1 MPSMRKYHFIVNPI
15 SGNANNRKY
24 AENLIRMLT
33 TRHGASCQMHVL
45 SARGEA
51 EPYARQLA
59 QTIDNDTTV
68 VSVGGDGTFNEI
80 ASGLINTPTRIAII
94 PRGSGNGLSRMLR
107 LPNHPK
113 EQIDYLISE
122 KTVRIDAGRFGQR
135 NFFCTAGFGF
145 EASIAFLFDKTGRK
159 KRGPQQ
165 YVHHILREVFTYK
178 PVDVELTLD
187 GEKIHD
193 KFFSVCFANADQ
205 YGNNAIIAPEAS
217 LTDGLFHVILVRPFP
232 LIAAGTMGAAL
243 MGGYFDKLSYVET
256 RKVKHAS
263 LKVIDDARFHCDGEP
278 IRHETPLQ
286 IDLMHQ
292 VLNVQVPSDYD
303 ESLSP
308 RLVNELNQ
316 KIETANLELTQA
328 LRYQTDRLSRQANHV
343 ADQAVKQAS
352 KVVNQASRK
361 AEKAAEQV
369 TQVRGE
375 ISKTAN
381 QLIHKL
387 FSKKD

>member
-1 MPSMRKYHFIVNPI
+1 MRKYHFIVNPI

-178 PVDVELTLD
+178 PVEVELTLD

-243 MGGYFDKLSYVET
+243 MGGIST
-256 RKVKHAS
+256 NCPMS
-263 LKVIDDARFHCDGEP
+263 
-278 IRHETPLQ
+278 RHE
-286 IDLMHQ
+286 
-292 VLNVQVPSDYD
+292 
-303 ESLSP
+303 
-308 RLVNELNQ
+308 R
-316 KIETANLELTQA
+316 
-328 LRYQTDRLSRQANHV
+328 
-343 ADQAVKQAS
+343 
-352 KVVNQASRK
+352 
-361 AEKAAEQV
+361 
-369 TQVRGE
+369 
-375 ISKTAN
+375 
-381 QLIHKL
+381 
-387 FSKKD
+387 